1 MLPKMKPKHFKRE
14 VRRARHFSAW
24 INVNGRTASEC
35 QVLDIS
41 NHGAKVVVEIPSAV
55 PDNFE
60 LAFFQG
66 GQKRACTVIW
76 RRIKMVGVK
85 FSY

>member
-1 MLPKMKPKHFKRE
+1 MLPKMKPKHLERE

-24 INVNGRTASEC
+24 INVNGRAGSEC

-41 NHGAKVVVEIPSAV
+41 NHGAKVVVEIRSAV
-55 PDNFE
+55 PDHFE

-76 RRIKMVGVK
+76 RRIKTVGVK
-85 FSY
+85 FNY